1 MTKPS
6 YQGTLLIVD
15 DMPTNL
21 KMLFSYLSD
30 LNILLYKFASSLDA
44 EALKFGY

>member
-21 KMLFSYLSD
+21 KMLFSYLRE
-30 LNILLYKFASSLDA
+30 LNCWLLKMVKMRS
-44 EALKFGY
+44 